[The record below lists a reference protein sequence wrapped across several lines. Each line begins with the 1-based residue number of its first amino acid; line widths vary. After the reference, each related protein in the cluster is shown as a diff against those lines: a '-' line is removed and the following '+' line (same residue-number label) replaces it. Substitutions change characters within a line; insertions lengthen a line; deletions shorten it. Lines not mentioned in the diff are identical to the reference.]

1 MTSPIAGGVDCDLH
15 PAVPHL
21 TSLLPYLN
29 DYWRDQVVT
38 RGMTDL
44 VSQSYPANSPITS
57 RPDWRPAEGKPGS
70 SLADM
75 KAQALDPFGTSYGI
89 CNPLYGVQMV
99 FSEDMADA
107 FCRAL
112 NDWLVKEWLDKD
124 TRLRGSI
131 VIPVQ
136 SVEKSVAEIER
147 CAVDKRFVQVLM
159 LVMGDMPLGKRA
171 YWPIYATAERLGLPI
186 GIHAGSNYHNPPTS
200 VGWGS
205 YHIEDYVAQ
214 AQAFQTQLT
223 SLIVEGVFARHPNL
237 KMVMLESGFTWLPS
251 YLWRL
256 HKFWRG
262 IRMETP
268 WVDRAPLEIVRSNI
282 RFSLQPIDAPP
293 DPATLNR
300 LFDHMQSDELL
311 LFSTD
316 YPHWQFDGEAVL
328 PEGMSPDL
336 VRKIMIDN
344 PHATYRPA
352 EAAGLSGDNAMN
364 VQFRDRPE
372 QASAVHAKSH
382 IKTAIADCDIH
393 PARATS
399 TELYPYLARRWHA
412 HLETYDKHPYQGM
425 MEGPPYPKAQPN
437 ASRRDAYPP
446 EGGPQGSSLSF
457 MQQQHLDPNNV
468 VLGVLNPLATGQG
481 IRNHDLSAAICSAIN
496 DWQIEKWTSQDSRLK
511 GSVVVAN
518 EDGPAAAAEIRKR
531 AGDRILS
538 RCCCSAAMSSRWV
551 NAAIGRSTRR
561 RRRPVFRL
569 ACMPSASAAIPSP
582 RRAGRATISRRWSA
596 IRNAS
601 RRRWRALCWK
611 ACSSGIRNSR

>member
-1 MTSPIAGGVDCDLH
+1 MVWRRSISRAAICSAIGTRSCMTCSFSTVILRCSPHFAASLEGWATSARGDPSRRHARARLLRMTAYQIARCAILRQLRFSPRGLKRRFEAFMPQPIAGGVDCDLH

-21 TSLLPYLN
+21 TSLLPYLS
-29 DYWRDQVVT
+29 DYWRDQVTT

-44 VSQSYPANSPITS
+44 MSQSYPQNSPITS
-57 RPDWRPAEGKPGS
+57 RPDWRPSQGKPGS

-75 KAQALDPFGTSYGI
+75 QAQALDKFGTAYGI

-124 TRLRGSI
+124 SRLRGSI

-147 CAVDKRFVQVLM
+147 CARDRRFVQVLM

-171 YWPIYATAERLGLPI
+171 YWPIYAAAERLGLPI

-223 SLIVEGVFARHPNL
+223 SLIVEGVFARHPNM
-237 KMVMLESGFTWLPS
+237 KIVMLESGFTWLPS

-262 IRMETP
+262 VRIETP
-268 WVDRAPLEIVRSNI
+268 WVDRAPMEIVRSNI
-282 RFSLQPIDAPP
+282 RFSLQPVDAPP
-293 DPATLNR
+293 DPTTLNR

-316 YPHWQFDGEAVL
+316 YPHWQFDGDAVL
-328 PEGMSPDL
+328 PEGMSPEL

-344 PHATYRPA
+344 PHATY
-352 EAAGLSGDNAMN
+352 
-364 VQFRDRPE
+364 
-372 QASAVHAKSH
+372 
-382 IKTAIADCDIH
+382 T
-393 PARATS
+393 
-399 TELYPYLARRWHA
+399 
-412 HLETYDKHPYQGM
+412 
-425 MEGPPYPKAQPN
+425 
-437 ASRRDAYPP
+437 
-446 EGGPQGSSLSF
+446 
-457 MQQQHLDPNNV
+457 
-468 VLGVLNPLATGQG
+468 
-481 IRNHDLSAAICSAIN
+481 
-496 DWQIEKWTSQDSRLK
+496 RLK
-511 GSVVVAN
+511 Q
-518 EDGPAAAAEIRKR
+518 
-531 AGDRILS
+531 
-538 RCCCSAAMSSRWV
+538 SALQE
-551 NAAIGRSTRR
+551 TT
-561 RRRPVFRL
+561 P
-569 ACMPSASAAIPSP
+569 
-582 RRAGRATISRRWSA
+582 
-596 IRNAS
+596 
-601 RRRWRALCWK
+601 
-611 ACSSGIRNSR
+611 